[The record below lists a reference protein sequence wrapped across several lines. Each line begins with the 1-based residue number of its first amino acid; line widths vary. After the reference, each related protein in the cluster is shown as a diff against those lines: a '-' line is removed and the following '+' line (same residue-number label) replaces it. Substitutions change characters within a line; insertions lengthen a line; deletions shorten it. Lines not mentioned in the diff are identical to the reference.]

1 VICVGVDA
9 GGTATVACVSD
20 GGVIVRESRGDAANP
35 TTAGIE
41 RAVDVIAGTVRT
53 ALAGATLDAL
63 HVGAAGA
70 GRPAVANELQA
81 RLARAFPDARV
92 TVGDDAPIALRAA
105 LPDGDGAALVA
116 GTGSVAYAERGTE
129 TVRVGGLG
137 FLAGDEGSAYW
148 IGLQAVKLYGRV
160 LDGRASR
167 DETTDLVARTLDAP
181 DRHRYLD
188 AVYGAARAPASFAS
202 LAPIIIAF
210 AGKGNRA
217 ATKIVQ
223 GAAQELSDLVKAAL
237 RGAAL
242 LDASPHVVLAGGL
255 FRENSLL
262 TFLVETRLQGD
273 VPGVRLLKGDEPA
286 HGAVRFAERAEV

>member
-9 GGTATVACVSD
+9 GGTATVVSVSD
-20 GGVIVRESRGDAANP
+20 GGVIVREWRGDAANP
-35 TTAGIE
+35 TTAGVE
-41 RAVDVIAGTVRT
+41 RAVDVIADTVRT
-53 ALAGATLDAL
+53 ALAGATVDAL

-81 RLARAFPDARV
+81 RLAQAFPAARV
-92 TVGDDAPIALRAA
+92 TVGDDATIALRAA
-105 LPDGDGAALVA
+105 LPAGDGAVLVA
-116 GTGSVAYAERGTE
+116 GTGTVAYAERGSE

-160 LDGRASR
+160 LDGRAPR
-167 DETTDLVARTLDAP
+167 DEVTDLVARTREAP
-181 DRHRYLD
+181 DRQRYLE

-202 LAPIIIAF
+202 LAPIVIAF

-217 ATKIVQ
+217 ATRIVQ
-223 GAAQELSDLVKAAL
+223 AAAQELSDLVKAAL

-242 LDASPHVVLAGGL
+242 LEASPHVVLAGGL

-273 VPGVRLLKGDEPA
+273 VPGVRLLKGVEPA
-286 HGAVRFAERAEV
+286 HGAVRFAERAAP

>member
-9 GGTATVACVSD
+9 GGTATVASVSD
-20 GGVIVRESRGDAANP
+20 CGIIVRESRGDAANP

-53 ALAGATLDAL
+53 ALAGASVDAL

-81 RLARAFPDARV
+81 RLAQAFPGARV
-92 TVGDDAPIALRAA
+92 TVGDDATIALRAA
-105 LPDGDGAALVA
+105 LPDGDGAVLVA
-116 GTGSVAYAERGTE
+116 GTGSVAYAERGSE

-160 LDGRASR
+160 LDGRALR
-167 DETTDLVARTLDAP
+167 DQTTDLVARTLEAP

-188 AVYGAARAPASFAS
+188 AVYGIARAPASFAS
-202 LAPIIIAF
+202 LAPIVIAF

-223 GAAQELSDLVKAAL
+223 AAAQELSDLVKAAL

-273 VPGVRLLKGDEPA
+273 VPGVRLLKGGEPA
-286 HGAVRFAERAEV
+286 RGAVRFAERATR